1 MCKVTVVIP
10 NYKGEKYL
18 LPCLKSV
25 YEMTGIP
32 VHVIVVDN
40 GSSDSSIETAKE
52 RYPQTEF
59 ICFSK
64 NYGFCRAVNAGIKAS
79 RTPYV
84 ILLNN
89 DTKVRE
95 GFVENLLHRIEEN
108 ERYFSVEAKM
118 LQYQD
123 PGKMDSAGTFY
134 NALGWAFARGRDGDA
149 QKYDRPCSV
158 FAACA
163 GAAVYRR
170 DVFEKIGY
178 FDERHFAY
186 LEDIDVGY
194 RARIYGY
201 VNLYEPTAEV
211 IHVGSASSGSR
222 YNVFKTKYSSRNNV
236 YLIYKNMPFLQI
248 LLNSPFLL
256 VGFSVKTVFFFR
268 KGLGKEYVKGL
279 VSGAKMC
286 RKENK
291 VPFQKENL
299 QNYLLIQ
306 AELWRNL
313 FRKRS

>member
-108 ERYFSVEAKM
+108 ERCFSVEAKM

-123 PGKMDSAGTFY
+123 PGKMDSAGTF
-134 NALGWAFARGRDGDA
+134 LQCSWMGFCQRTGR
-149 QKYDRPCSV
+149 RCT
-158 FAACA
+158 
-163 GAAVYRR
+163 
-170 DVFEKIGY
+170 EI
-178 FDERHFAY
+178 
-186 LEDIDVGY
+186 
-194 RARIYGY
+194 
-201 VNLYEPTAEV
+201 
-211 IHVGSASSGSR
+211 
-222 YNVFKTKYSSRNNV
+222 
-236 YLIYKNMPFLQI
+236 
-248 LLNSPFLL
+248 
-256 VGFSVKTVFFFR
+256 
-268 KGLGKEYVKGL
+268 
-279 VSGAKMC
+279 
-286 RKENK
+286 
-291 VPFQKENL
+291 
-299 QNYLLIQ
+299 
-306 AELWRNL
+306 
-313 FRKRS
+313 

>member
-18 LPCLKSV
+18 LPCLEAV
-25 YEMTGIP
+25 YESAGIP
-32 VHVIVVDN
+32 VRVIVVDN
-40 GSSDSSIETAKE
+40 GPADGCVEEAKE
-52 RYPQTEF
+52 LYPQTEF
-59 ICFSK
+59 ILFEK

-79 RTPYV
+79 TTPYV

-89 DTKVRE
+89 DTKIRK
-95 GFVENLLHRIEEN
+95 GFVENLVRTMESN
-108 ERYFSVEAKM
+108 RKCFSVEAKM
-118 LQYQD
+118 LQYDD
-123 PGKMDSAGTFY
+123 PSKMDSAGTFY
-134 NALGWAFARGRDGDA
+134 NALGWAFARGRDGESG
-149 QKYDRPCSV
+149 KYDRTGRV

-163 GAAVYRR
+163 GAAIYRR
-170 DVFEKIGY
+170 EVFEKIGY

-186 LEDIDVGY
+186 LEDIDIGY

-201 VNLYEPTAEV
+201 VNLYEPKAEV

-236 YLIYKNMPFLQI
+236 YIIYKNMPLWQI

-256 VGFSVKTVFFFR
+256 TGFAVKTAFFIK
-268 KGLGKEYVKGL
+268 KGLGLEYVKGL
-279 VSGAKMC
+279 AYGVKMC

-291 VPFQKENL
+291 VPFCKEHL
-299 QNYLLIQ
+299 KNYMAIQ
-306 AELWRNL
+306 AELWINL